1 MMSFMILIHI
11 HYFNDK
17 WLLAST
23 KMPIHREI
31 VREGERNI
39 SDGFRHIY
47 VVLTV

>member
-1 MMSFMILIHI
+1 MMLFLIDI
-11 HYFNDK
+11 YNFNDK

-39 SDGFRHIY
+39 FDGFRHIY